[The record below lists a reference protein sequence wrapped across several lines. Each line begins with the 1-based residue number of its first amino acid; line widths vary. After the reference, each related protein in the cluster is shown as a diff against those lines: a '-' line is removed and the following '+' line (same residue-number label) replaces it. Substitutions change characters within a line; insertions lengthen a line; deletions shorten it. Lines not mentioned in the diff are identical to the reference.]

1 MRKKDKDDESPHAS
15 SAPMHMRLRR
25 WGRRAVASSASLIL
39 RTVRT
44 LFYIPFLPPLERP
57 GWALKYIRGPMNA
70 ALLTDI
76 AMNVG
81 AGISVAATL
90 IPQVLS
96 YANLANIP
104 PISGLYSVILPII
117 CYVLFGTS
125 PQVSVGPVS
134 VVSLLTGVVVQSK
147 VPDFATNQDAALN
160 VACQLSLLVGII
172 LTICGLLN
180 LGSLVRFFSFP
191 ALIGFTTGAAMVTGL
206 NQLKPAFGFGHEVPT
221 VGQGATLSY
230 NYQLME
236 WFIYNWNKYV
246 NPYAAKI
253 SMGVYVP
260 LFAVYIVKTRMR
272 VTPSM
277 QKQWWY
283 KVWIPLQAMSTLIAI
298 IIAAFVARSI
308 KKSDE
313 SEHALSL
320 KIVGTVPSGVDIFK
334 EPQLDGS
341 LGDMINSGIIIA
353 LMCFME
359 SFSVARNIAS
369 PEEADNISA
378 SQELFALG
386 VGNLLNSVASGLPV
400 TGSFSRSAL
409 CKNSGGTSQLSQIVT
424 LGIVFLCLS
433 FMTSALYWIP
443 SAALGAVVMIAI
455 VSLIDFSKFI
465 FCWRVSKLDFLQMTI
480 VWAVTLFIRVD
491 IGFYCAVGIAL
502 FFHIVQSGYSK
513 YTEPELTY
521 VQSGN
526 VILARVNSDLVYFTV
541 NRFKHVVSSCL
552 QSAFDKELPVMALVI
567 DLDDVRLVDVSAAL
581 ALQDLAVTVRSSY
594 GLRFVLI
601 NATPHVYSFLDA
613 VGLHSDRL
621 NVTRF
626 YLEKMAAQVD
636 WRHRSRSFH
645 RQQLKDNMLFIPGRI
660 TDDTPSGF
668 GSWVHNDEFGRS
680 LADGLGADASIGR
693 STTGFGASKRI
704 LSANRVGADGVSSED
719 NFDSGDVENGS
730 TLRPPSAPRSYSASS
745 LPMRPPRSALVNEG
759 EGEDEQEDAGDSG
772 IELPMAR
779 NRGRSLTQ
787 G

>member
-1 MRKKDKDDESPHAS
+1 MGKKDKGGGDAESNVAHIWLQLQALVQRTQR
-15 SAPMHMRLRR
+15 SAYL
-25 WGRRAVASSASLIL
+25 
-39 RTVRT
+39 
-44 LFYIPFLPPLERP
+44 LFKTISTAFYVPFLPPFQKP
-57 GWALKYIRGPMNA
+57 GWALKYFRGPYNVQ
-70 ALLTDI
+70 LLNDV

-147 VPDFATNQDAALN
+147 VPDFATNHDAALN
-160 VACQLSLLVGII
+160 VACQMSFLVGII
-172 LTICGLLN
+172 LTLCGLLN

-221 VGQGATLSY
+221 VGQGAEVAY

-236 WFIYNWNKYV
+236 WFIYNWNDYV
-246 NPYAAKI
+246 NPYASKI
-253 SMGVYVP
+253 SMGVYIP
-260 LFAVYIVKTRMR
+260 LFAVYVVKTRMR

-298 IIAAFVARSI
+298 IIAAFIARSI
-308 KKSDE
+308 KTTDS
-313 SEHALSL
+313 SEHATAL

-334 EPQLDGS
+334 QPQLDGS
-341 LGDMINSGIIIA
+341 IGDMLNNGIIIA

-359 SFSVARNIAS
+359 SFSVARNIAT
-369 PEEADNISA
+369 PEEVDNISA

-409 CKNSGGTSQLSQIVT
+409 CKNSGGTSQLSQLVT

-455 VSLIDFSKFI
+455 VSLIDLSKFT
-465 FCWRVSKLDFLQMTI
+465 FCWKVSKLDFVQMTI

-502 FFHIVQSGYSK
+502 LFHIVQSGYSK
-513 YTEPELTY
+513 YTEPEITY
-521 VQSGN
+521 LQSSC
-526 VILARVNSDLVYFTV
+526 VILARVNSDLVYFTFS
-541 NRFKHVVSSCL
+541 RFKVIVSLCL
-552 QSAFDKELPVMALVI
+552 RSAFDKELSVQALVI

-581 ALQDLAVTVRSSY
+581 GLKDLAMTVRSSY
-594 GLRFVLI
+594 GLRFVYI
-601 NATPHVYSFLDA
+601 NATPHVLSFLSSVD
-613 VGLHSDRL
+613 LHSDRL

-626 YLEKMAAQVD
+626 YLEKIAAQVD
-636 WRHRSRSFH
+636 WRHRSKFFH
-645 RQQLKDNMLFIPGRI
+645 RKQLQDHMLFIPGRI
-660 TDDTPSGF
+660 TDDTTSAV
-668 GSWVHNDEFGRS
+668 GSWIRNEQFGRS
-680 LADGLGADASIGR
+680 QTHGLGRDASPSHSEIP
-693 STTGFGASKRI
+693 SFGMNKRI
-704 LSANRVGADGVSSED
+704 LSLSRLNESAIEDESQGNEDAEVGV
-719 NFDSGDVENGS
+719 
-730 TLRPPSAPRSYSASS
+730 RPITPRLFSASS
-745 LPMRPPRSALVNEG
+745 MPMQPSGAM
-759 EGEDEQEDAGDSG
+759 DEEVDDESRECVGL
-772 IELPMAR
+772 ELPL
-779 NRGRSLTQ
+779 GRHRVRSV
-787 G
+787 